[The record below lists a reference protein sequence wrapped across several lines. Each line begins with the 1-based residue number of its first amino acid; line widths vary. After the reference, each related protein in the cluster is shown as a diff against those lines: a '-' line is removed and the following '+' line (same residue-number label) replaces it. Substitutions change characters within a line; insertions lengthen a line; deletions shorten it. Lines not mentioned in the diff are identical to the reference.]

1 MKTYLWPQDRSHKLL
16 KKKKLI
22 ELKFRTILEL
32 ETSWEKQ
39 NESHRLEYTHHTY
52 NKVSV
57 SRIYQILQ
65 TIKKKKRQTSQ
76 EKNRQKTFTKEI
88 KMSYICVY
96 MYV

>member
-16 KKKKLI
+16 KKKLI

-32 ETSWEKQ
+32 ETSWEKL

-57 SRIYQILQ
+57 SRIYQTLQ
-65 TIKKKKRQTSQ
+65 TIKKKKKTNISR
-76 EKNRQKTFTKEI
+76 EK
-88 KMSYICVY
+88 
-96 MYV
+96 